1 MIDKTAEM
9 PRSRDG
15 FVWTPQSGFSYG
27 LRTPAVVSPTLDGEL
42 FDKYDVIVIGAG
54 FAGLSAARDLALA
67 GKSVLLVEARDRIG
81 GRTWTAYSERGESY
95 EMGGTWI
102 HWQQPHVFAE
112 VQRYGLD
119 DFIETN
125 AVPEGCTIYSKAN
138 AADPVI
144 SRNSQEANKTLA
156 KIEMLMARLLDVDG
170 KGGRTVIPFPFD
182 TRSSM
187 RNNTLYSQIDELSIK
202 DRVAQMTDLSQEERI
217 MIEAHASSFFG
228 IPSNDAA
235 FSAVL
240 YTYALCSFDPKTTE
254 DAIMRYKLSKGTSS
268 LALAILNDFKGHRIF
283 SSLVK
288 SISQTDEPYGV
299 SVLLE
304 SGKEFYSK
312 AVITTIPMTVLS
324 RTEFNPPLSLL
335 RRAAFKEGVVP
346 TKMGKL
352 LATTSTSLPGG
363 YNIVCDGGSLP
374 FASAFADG
382 MRSGEPLLTFL
393 THPGHKLDS
402 DEEKLRLIET
412 LHPQGLTLTSA
423 RAHLWSEDPL
433 AGGIMPV
440 RKAGFLRKYYEEAHR
455 PHGRV
460 YFCGSDFADG
470 WRGFI
475 SGAFESSYRVTRE
488 VLQHLNE

>member
-27 LRTPAVVSPTLDGEL
+27 LRTPAVVSSTLDGEL

-81 GRTWTAYSERGESY
+81 GRTWNAYSERGESY

-125 AVPEGCTIYSKAN
+125 AVPEGE
-138 AADPVI
+138 AD
-144 SRNSQEANKTLA
+144 KTLA

-187 RNNTLYSQIDELSIK
+187 RNNTLYAQIDELSIK

-240 YTYALCSFDPKTTE
+240 YTYALCGFDPKTTE
-254 DAIMRYKLSKGTSS
+254 DAIMRYKLSKGTTS
-268 LALAILNDFKGHRIF
+268 LALAMLNDFKGHRIF

-288 SISQTDEPYGV
+288 SMSQTDEPYGV
-299 SVLLE
+299 SVTLE

-335 RRAAFKEGVVP
+335 RQAAFKEGVVP

-363 YNIVCDGGSLP
+363 YNIICDGGSLP
-374 FASAFADG
+374 LASAFADG
-382 MRSGEPLLTFL
+382 TRNGEPLLTFL
-393 THPGHKLDS
+393 TNPGHKLNS

-412 LHPQGLTLTSA
+412 LHPQGLTLTSV

-455 PHGRV
+455 PHGKV

>member
-9 PRSRDG
+9 SRSRDG

-27 LRTPAVVSPTLDGEL
+27 LRTPAVVSSTPHGEL
-42 FDKYDVIVIGAG
+42 SDKYDVIVIGAG
-54 FAGLSAARDLALA
+54 FAGLSAARDLAFA

-81 GRTWTAYSERGESY
+81 GRTWTAHSERGESY

-138 AADPVI
+138 ATDPVI
-144 SRNSQEANKTLA
+144 SRSSQEANKTLA

-254 DAIMRYKLSKGTSS
+254 DAIMRYKLSKGTTS

-299 SVLLE
+299 SVTLE
-304 SGKEFYSK
+304 SGKEFNSK
-312 AVITTIPMTVLS
+312 AIITTIPMTILS

-335 RRAAFKEGVVP
+335 RQAA
-346 TKMGKL
+346 
-352 LATTSTSLPGG
+352 
-363 YNIVCDGGSLP
+363 
-374 FASAFADG
+374 AFADG
-382 MRSGEPLLTFL
+382 TRNGEPLLTFL